1 MKFEDAMGEL
11 KAGGKIGRS
20 GVSGV
25 AYIELVTGEYPY
37 LRGVST
43 VALGSVELPIL
54 FTANDVLA
62 DNWEVVPSDVVV
74 AVNTRT
80 ELMDSIRSAYAVLRD
95 YQSQN
100 DLMNAARWHDYYLQ
114 LSAMSYLEDVPAK
127 DQWPE
132 APQ

>member
-1 MKFEDAMGEL
+1 M
-11 KAGGKIGRS
+11 
-20 GVSGV
+20 
-25 AYIELVTGEYPY
+25 
-37 LRGVST
+37 ST

-114 LSAMSYLEDVPAK
+114 LSAMSYMEDVPAK